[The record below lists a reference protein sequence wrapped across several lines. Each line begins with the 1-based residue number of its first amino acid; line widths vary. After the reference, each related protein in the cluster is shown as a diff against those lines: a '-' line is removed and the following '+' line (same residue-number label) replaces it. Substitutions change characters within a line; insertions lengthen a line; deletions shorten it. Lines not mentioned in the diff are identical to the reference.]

1 MEGAQPRCLQEAQLQ
16 RSLKNTL
23 LGAAMVDQEYVR
35 KTIRA
40 YMSISVMMNSEAV
53 LSPETKSYLQDLS
66 KKLEKEI
73 ATFRTADPLETER
86 AA

>member
-1 MEGAQPRCLQEAQLQ
+1 
-16 RSLKNTL
+16 
-23 LGAAMVDQEYVR
+23 MVDQEYVR

-40 YMSISVMMNSEAV
+40 YMSISVMMNSKAV

-73 ATFRTADPLETER
+73 ATFGTADPLETER

>member
-1 MEGAQPRCLQEAQLQ
+1 
-16 RSLKNTL
+16 
-23 LGAAMVDQEYVR
+23 MVDQEYVR

-40 YMSISVMMNSEAV
+40 YMSISVMMNSKAV